1 MPFGIKPLVVDVS
14 ATFEAKSGY
23 HLTPGIENK
32 FDRIQ
37 GRYRKFIL
45 MGSKFGG
52 KPKLFTEPRGMS
64 ASARIEVGR
73 RMWRRSKLRSVLV
86 ELLPLF
92 REVHDEGVSSGP
104 LAELVLTFEPTPDDD
119 APLLAM
125 TQEAFLEVFSDVFG
139 DRCVFRISG
148 KAYEIGKAKVYE
160 PLVDYVRGVG
170 PYTVA
175 ARRSVEDLSEVIQKE
190 KGTFEDVRIWVSVAK
205 EEMLEGGTVPP
216 VYYSARHTRADV
228 ERMAQEK
235 WEHSISHLTEE
246 EVEQRGE
253 ALLELRDYLLATRT
267 RGNVWTMKVN
277 VVRAVRRDY
286 LPVLAV
292 MLPET
297 ERLDAGPQAW
307 LSWEELAKLVSE
319 SPKVSKSQATSSS
332 FLEKALANLCGAELA
347 REKDEEYSLAPDFFS
362 IQHVR
367 YYSLGAWKG

>member
-1 MPFGIKPLVVDVS
+1 MAFGIRPLVVDVS
-14 ATFEAKSGY
+14 ATFGAKSGY

-32 FDRIQ
+32 FDKVQ

-64 ASARIEVGR
+64 AAARIEVGR
-73 RMWRRSKLRSVLV
+73 RMRRRAKLKSALV

-92 REVHDEGVSSGP
+92 REVDDEGISSGP
-104 LAELVLTFEPTPDDD
+104 LAELVLTFEPSPDDD

-125 TQEAFLEVFSDVFG
+125 VQEAFLEVFSDVFG
-139 DRCVFRISG
+139 DRCVFRVSG
-148 KAYEIGKAKVYE
+148 KTYEIGKAKVYE
-160 PLVDYVRGVG
+160 PLVDYVRGIG

-175 ARRSVEDLSEVIQKE
+175 ARRTVEELTEVIKKE
-190 KGTFEDVRIWVSVAK
+190 RGTFEDVRIWVSVAK
-205 EEMLEGGTVPP
+205 EDMPEGETVPP

-228 ERMAQEK
+228 ERMVQEK
-235 WEHSISHLTEE
+235 WEHSISYLTEDD
-246 EVEQRGE
+246 VEQRRDT
-253 ALLELRDYLLATRT
+253 LLELRDYLLATRT
-267 RGNVWTMKVN
+267 RGNVWTMQGN

-292 MLPET
+292 MLPEDG
-297 ERLDAGPQAW
+297 RLDAGPQAW
-307 LSWEELAKLVSE
+307 LSWEELARLVSE
-319 SPKVSKSQATSSS
+319 SPKVSKAQASSSS

-347 REKDEEYSLAPDFFS
+347 REKDEDYSLAPDFFS
-362 IQHVR
+362 VQHVR